1 MRTSDD
7 GGLLSRS
14 LSNFAR
20 PAFSVQINL
29 VFLGKHY
36 KHLEYM
42 KGEASPSCTK
52 TMLRT

>member
-1 MRTSDD
+1 MRTNDD
-7 GGLLSRS
+7 GGLLSS

-20 PAFSVQINL
+20 PVFSVQINL

-42 KGEASPSCTK
+42 KDEASLSCTK